1 MFVWVLSI
9 FALALI
15 WGGGLLLRV
24 FEIEVPLVLQIV
36 LSVIVVL
43 SVVGYFVWRR
53 VAAQRRA
60 KALEAEILKQ
70 SELQAANARP
80 DRRAEILELQKRVQ
94 QGISA
99 LQSTKLGKHHGKSAL
114 YALPWY
120 AIIGPPGSG
129 KTTALKHSGLVFPF
143 QDPSGAGG
151 VKGVGG
157 TRNCD
162 WWFTNEGIL
171 LDTAGRYA
179 TDDSDREEWFAFLG
193 MLRKHRP
200 EKPINGLLVAISV
213 SDLIEASEDQV
224 LNYARKLRARVDEI
238 MTRLDM
244 VLPVYVIF
252 TKVDL
257 VGGFVEFWGDLK
269 KSDRDQALGAT
280 FPLDGAA
287 GAEPGRFF
295 GEEFDKILQTLTARS
310 IRVIGREPQPDSRTK
325 IFQFPLEMRSLRP
338 NLSQFVEELF
348 RRNAFQENPLFRGFY
363 FTSGT
368 QEGKPLER
376 LMGNMARALGI
387 RQPPSV
393 KVPTEPKSYF
403 VTDVFRKVVFPDQDI
418 AGRTATELKRQKWM
432 RALIAGVAILFGSV
446 LLFPGLAAFAKNRDL
461 VKTTEAVSGAAAGTQ
476 WGAPGPAEPKVSTL
490 DATYHRLQE
499 LRGYAG
505 DERSPCDP
513 ESAAPPEEL
522 PLSLRWGM
530 YRGDTLYPA
539 LRDAYVGHLD
549 HAMAQPAKKKMELD
563 LAAIGMAAGVETSQY
578 GRMYD
583 RVKLYVMLTAPEHL
597 DVAWATPQLA
607 RLWGQLLQDESD
619 ETAKKTTLH
628 VCYYLDLLKRGEIP
642 PWVVDQK
649 GLSLARSVL
658 LRAPSLERTYD
669 LLVHEANDY
678 VAPITRERIFYG
690 SVAPYVTS
698 KKGEKVMGA
707 YTREGWEK
715 IRKLL
720 TSESSRLSGE
730 QWVLG
735 EVPNDKEVEK
745 QIAKLRT
752 LYFDRYKNA
761 WRVFIQD
768 LEAARPLESTSSLD
782 QLNALSEPEWPYL
795 RLLRTLAENTALVE
809 EDPTLMEK
817 LTDKLV
823 DKAENKLEKAAAKL
837 EGKSPPK
844 PDAKAAPPK
853 TPVEQAYL
861 PLAKFAIAPEGVDPS
876 STGLA
881 QYQNILAKLVG
892 VMTDLRDADTP
903 SKTATLEQEF
913 ETAFRATSS
922 LLANLDGFTRPL
934 ISPLLLRP
942 IMGAWSGV
950 SHDVGSAAGG
960 LWEVSVWEEWRTK
973 LEPVFPFAPASP
985 RDAKVEDFEAFFKP
999 ESGILWS
1006 FFKDNLEGQI
1016 RRTGD
1021 QFVPSRRFDTKVDFN
1036 GELLNNCLAR
1046 GAKIADAFFG
1056 DRESL
1061 ALEFQVNL
1069 HSVSPNVSEV
1079 TLTLDGGSATYRNT
1093 PQEWLLAK
1101 WPSKE
1106 GAPGAHVRIKGDAGL
1121 DEEIIRDGEFGLLRL
1136 LAAAKEVVPGTAG
1149 GDPAGAPTL
1158 VATFDFPSEKATL
1171 KLDVRSNQGLEM
1183 LSPELI
1189 RDYKCPRVIT
1199 VPTN

>member
-1 MFVWVLSI
+1 MLVWILSV

-24 FEIEVPLVLQIV
+24 FEIEVPLVVQIV
-36 LSVIVVL
+36 LSVLVVL

-53 VAAQRRA
+53 IAAQRRA
-60 KALEAEILKQ
+60 RALEAEILKQ

-94 QGISA
+94 QGIAA
-99 LQSTKLGKHHGKSAL
+99 LKSTKLGKHHGQGAL

-143 QDPSGAGG
+143 QDPSGGGG

-179 TDDSDREEWFAFLG
+179 TDDSDRDEWFAFLG

-200 EKPINGLLVAISV
+200 EKPINGLLVAIAV
-213 SDLIEASEDQV
+213 SDLMEASEDQV

-287 GAEPGRFF
+287 GAEPGRYF
-295 GEEFDKILQTLTARS
+295 GEEFDKILQTVTARS
-310 IRVIGREPQPDSRTK
+310 IRVIGSEPQPDSRAK
-325 IFQFPLEMRSLRP
+325 IFQFPLEFRSLRP
-338 NLSQFVEELF
+338 NVAQFIEELF

-393 KVPTEPKSYF
+393 KLPTEPKSYF

-418 AGRTATELKRQKWM
+418 AGRTATELRRQKWI
-432 RALIAGVAILFGSV
+432 RGLVAGACILFGSI
-446 LLFPGLAAFAKNRDL
+446 LLFPALAAFANNREL
-461 VKTTEAVSGAAAGTQ
+461 VKTTEAVSSAAATTP
-476 WGAPGPAEPKVSTL
+476 WGAPGPASPKVHTL
-490 DATYHRLQE
+490 DATRTRL
-499 LRGYAG
+499 
-505 DERSPCDP
+505 
-513 ESAAPPEEL
+513 EEL
-522 PLSLRWGM
+522 DLYSREGAPLSLRWGM
-530 YRGDTLYPA
+530 YRGHTLYPA
-539 LRDAYVGHLD
+539 LRDAYVGHLN
-549 HAMAQPAKKKMELD
+549 HAMAEPAQKKMELD
-563 LAAIGMAAGVETSQY
+563 LTAIGMAAGVQSSQY
-578 GRMYD
+578 GKMYD
-583 RVKLYVMLTAPEHL
+583 RVKLYVMLTAPQHL
-597 DVAWATPQLA
+597 NVDWATPQLA
-607 RLWGQLLQDESD
+607 RLWGQLLTDESA
-619 ETAKKTTLH
+619 ETAKETTPH
-628 VCYYLDLLKRGEIP
+628 VRYYLDLLKRGEIP
-642 PWVVDQK
+642 PWRVEQK
-649 GLSLARSVL
+649 VLDRARSVL

-669 LLVHEANDY
+669 LLVHEANDH
-678 VAPITRERIFYG
+678 VSPITREIIFYG

-698 KKGEKVMGA
+698 KKGEQGERVLGA

-720 TSESSRLSGE
+720 TTESSRLSGE

-735 EVPNDKEVEK
+735 EVPNDKDVEA
-745 QIAKLRT
+745 QIAKLRK
-752 LYFDRYKNA
+752 LYFERYIAA
-761 WRVFIQD
+761 WRTFLLD
-768 LEAARPLESTSSLD
+768 LEAARPVESTSSLD
-782 QLNALSEPEWPYL
+782 QLSALSEPEWPYL
-795 RLLRTLAENTALVE
+795 RLLRTLHENTALVLE
-809 EDPTLMEK
+809 EPPTLVESITEK
-817 LTDKLV
+817 VEDKV
-823 DKAENKLEKAAAKL
+823 EAMAAKKLRQKVEKEAAA
-837 EGKSPPK
+837 
-844 PDAKAAPPK
+844 PK
-853 TPVEQAYL
+853 TLVEQTFL
-861 PLAKFAIAPEGVDPS
+861 SMSKFAIAPEGVDPS
-876 STGLA
+876 STSLA
-881 QYQNILAKLVG
+881 QYQGILAKLVG
-892 VMTDLRDADTP
+892 VMSDLRDADTP

-913 ETAFRATSS
+913 ETAFRATSA

-934 ISPLLLRP
+934 LSPLLLRP

-973 LEPVFPFAPASP
+973 LEPLFPFSP
-985 RDAKVEDFEAFFKP
+985 TSPKDAKIEDFSGFFQPETGTLWAFFK
-999 ESGILWS
+999 E
-1006 FFKDNLEGQI
+1006 NLEGQI

-1021 QFVPSRRFDTKVDFN
+1021 TFVPSRRFDTKVDFN
-1036 GELLNNCLAR
+1036 GDLLNTCLGR

-1056 DRESL
+1056 DRDAL

-1079 TLTLDGGSATYRNT
+1079 TLSLDGVEASYKNT

-1106 GAPGAHVRIKGDAGL
+1106 GAPGAHVRIRGDGGL
-1121 DEEIIRDGEFGLLRL
+1121 DEEVIRDGEFGLLRL
-1136 LAAAKEVVPGTAG
+1136 LAAAKELAPGTAG

-1158 VATFDFPSEKATL
+1158 VATFDFPSERATL

-1183 LSPELI
+1183 LSPDLI

>member
-15 WGGGLLLRV
+15 WGGGLLLKV

-36 LSVIVVL
+36 LSAVVVL
-43 SVVGYFVWRR
+43 AVVGYFVWRR
-53 VAAQRRA
+53 VAAGRRA

-94 QGISA
+94 QGIAA
-99 LQSTKLGKHHGKSAL
+99 LQSTKLGKGHGKSAL

-143 QDPSGAGG
+143 QDPSGGGG

-179 TDDSDREEWFAFLG
+179 TDDSDRDEWFAFLG

-200 EKPINGLLVAISV
+200 EKPINGLLVAIAV
-213 SDLIEASEDQV
+213 SDLMEASEDQV

-257 VGGFVEFWGDLK
+257 VGGFVEFWGDLNK
-269 KSDRDQALGAT
+269 RDRDQALGAT
-280 FPLDGAA
+280 FALDGAA

-295 GEEFDKILQTLTARS
+295 GEEFDKILQTVTGRA
-310 IRVIGREPQPDSRTK
+310 IRVIGREPQPDSRAK
-325 IFQFPLEMRSLRP
+325 IFQFPLELRSLRP
-338 NLSQFVEELF
+338 NLEQFIEELF

-387 RQPPSV
+387 RQPPSL

-418 AGRTATELKRQKWM
+418 AGRTATELRRQRLM
-432 RALIAGVAILFGSV
+432 RGLIAGTAILVGSV

-461 VKTTEAVSGAAAGTQ
+461 VKTTEAVSGAAAATQ
-476 WGAPGPAEPKVSTL
+476 WGAPGPASPKVRTL
-490 DATYHRLQE
+490 DATRQRL
-499 LRGYAG
+499 
-505 DERSPCDP
+505 
-513 ESAAPPEEL
+513 EEL
-522 PLSLRWGM
+522 DLHRREGAPLSLRWGM
-530 YRGDTLYPA
+530 YRGSTLYPA
-539 LRDAYVGHLD
+539 IRDAYVGHLN
-549 HAMAQPAKKKMELD
+549 HAMAEPAKKKMELD
-563 LAAIGMAAGVETSQY
+563 LTAIGMAAGVQSSQY

-583 RVKLYVMLTAPEHL
+583 RLKLYVMLTHPQHL
-597 DVAWATPQLA
+597 NVDWATPQLS
-607 RLWGQLLQDESD
+607 RLWGQLLQDESA
-619 ETAKKTTLH
+619 ETENETTPH
-628 VCYYLDLLKRGEIP
+628 VRYYLDLLKRGEIP
-642 PWVVDQK
+642 PWPVEQK
-649 GLSLARSVL
+649 ILDRARSVL
-658 LRAPSLERTYD
+658 LRAPSLERTYE
-669 LLVHEANDY
+669 LLVHEANDH
-678 VAPITRERIFYG
+678 VAPITREIIFYG

-698 KKGEKVMGA
+698 KKGERVVGA

-720 TSESSRLSGE
+720 TTESSRLSGE

-735 EVPNDKEVEK
+735 EVPNDEEVLA
-745 QIAKLRT
+745 QIAKLRE
-752 LYFDRYKNA
+752 LYFKRYINA
-761 WRVFIQD
+761 WRIFIQD
-768 LEAARPLESTSSLD
+768 LEAARPVESTSSLD

-795 RLLRTLAENTALVE
+795 RLLRTLHENTTLVL
-809 EDPTLMEK
+809 EDAPTMVDSITEK
-817 LTDKLV
+817 LI
-823 DKAENKLEKAAAKL
+823 DKAEQKAEKMAAKATGIKGPGV
-837 EGKSPPK
+837 EKKGE
-844 PDAKAAPPK
+844 PPK
-853 TPVEQAYL
+853 TLVEQAYS
-861 PLAKFAIAPEGVDPS
+861 PLSKLAIAPEGVDPS

-881 QYQNILAKLVG
+881 QYQGILAKLVG
-892 VMTDLRDADTP
+892 VMSDLRDADTP
-903 SKTATLEQEF
+903 AKTATLEQEF

-960 LWEVSVWEEWRTK
+960 LWEVTVWEEWRTK
-973 LEPVFPFAPASP
+973 LEPLFPFTPTSP
-985 RDAKVEDFEAFFKP
+985 TDAKVEDFEGFFKP
-999 ESGILWS
+999 ESGVLWS
-1006 FFKDNLEGQI
+1006 FFKENLEGQI

-1021 QFVPSRRFDTKVDFN
+1021 TFVASRRFDTKVDFN
-1036 GELLNNCLAR
+1036 ADVLNTCLGR

-1056 DRESL
+1056 DREAL

-1069 HSVSPNVSEV
+1069 HSVSSNVSEV
-1079 TLTLDGGSATYRNT
+1079 TLALDGVEVTYRNT

-1101 WPSKE
+1101 WPSRE
-1106 GAPGAHVRIKGDAGL
+1106 GTPGAHVRIRGDAGL
-1121 DEEIIRDGEFGLLRL
+1121 DEEVIRDGEFGLLRL
-1136 LAAAKEVVPGTAG
+1136 LASANELVPGTAA

-1158 VATFDFPSEKATL
+1158 VATFEFPSERATL
-1171 KLDVRSNQGLEM
+1171 KLDVRSNHGLEM
-1183 LSPELI
+1183 LSPDLI